1 VGNVEPLL
9 PPLPPVVAH
18 LERNV
23 LGEVAEPKVAA
34 PNGGTTSCV
43 AENVEVEKE
52 LEIRSDTEKLL
63 TQINKCG

>member
-1 VGNVEPLL
+1 M
-9 PPLPPVVAH
+9 
-18 LERNV
+18 
-23 LGEVAEPKVAA
+23 GEVAEPKVAA

-63 TQINKCG
+63 IQINKCG